1 MMNHV
6 LLSAESNNKTTF
18 YGQNRSDL
26 IFDANG
32 LFLKFSILYS
42 SVDRRI

>member
-1 MMNHV
+1 MMNYV
-6 LLSAESNNKTTF
+6 LLAESNSKTAF
-18 YGQNRSDL
+18 YEQNRFDL

-42 SVDRRI
+42 SVNRRI